1 MSYMPTSEE
10 IRAEMDAMPGL
21 GEMQAINRIRSRE
34 ELRRV
39 ASRHYPGGAIG
50 TVRRHQMAE
59 SIDAFMALGRRE
71 EK

>member
-1 MSYMPTSEE
+1 MNYMPTSEE

-39 ASRHYPGGAIG
+39 AFRHYPGGSFGPRIRA
-50 TVRRHQMAE
+50 QMAE
-59 SIDAFMALGRRE
+59 SIEAFMALGRRKE
-71 EK
+71 I

>member
-10 IRAEMDAMPGL
+10 IRAEMEAMPGL

-39 ASRHYPGGAIG
+39 AFRHYPNGSFGPSI
-50 TVRRHQMAE
+50 RSQMAE

>member
-10 IRAEMDAMPGL
+10 IRAEMEAMPGL

-39 ASRHYPGGAIG
+39 AFRHYPDGSFGPRI
-50 TVRRHQMAE
+50 RLRMAE
-59 SIDAFMALGRRE
+59 SIDAFISLSKGENR
-71 EK
+71 

>member
-10 IRAEMDAMPGL
+10 IRAEMEAMPGL

-39 ASRHYPGGAIG
+39 AFRHYPGGSFGPRIRA
-50 TVRRHQMAE
+50 QMAE
-59 SIDAFMALGRRE
+59 SVDAAISLSKGEHR
-71 EK
+71 

>member
-1 MSYMPTSEE
+1 MSYLPSREQ
-10 IRAEMDAMPGL
+10 IHAEMEAMPGL

-39 ASRHYPGGAIG
+39 AFRHYPVGSFGPCI
-50 TVRRHQMAE
+50 RSQMAE

-71 EK
+71 K